1 MPAIAIQNR
10 IMELFEKRKGRI
22 LSVYFTAGFP
32 NLNDTVPIM
41 QYLQEAGADIIEVGI
56 PFSDPVADG
65 PTIQE
70 SNKQAL
76 DNGITLKILFEQL
89 ADMRKEISIPVILMG
104 YINPVIQYGVDAFCS
119 SCKEVG
125 VDGVILPDLPMQEY
139 LDEYKTTFESHG
151 ILNTFLITPQTADSR
166 IRVIDSNSNGFIY
179 MVSSAS
185 TTGAKGGITEEQ
197 IRYFSRIQ
205 EMNLKNP
212 TLIGFGISDNET
224 FEQACSHA
232 SGAII
237 GSAFINVLRNAKDLK
252 SDISAFIKS
261 VKGNSQS

>member
-10 IMELFEKRKGRI
+10 IEQLFEKRKGRI

-32 NLNDTVPIM
+32 KLNDTLPIM
-41 QYLQEAGADIIEVGI
+41 RYLQEAGADIIEVGI

-76 DNGITLKILFEQL
+76 DNGITLKMLFHQL
-89 ADMRKEISIPVILMG
+89 ATMRKEITVPVILMG
-104 YINPVIQYGVDAFCS
+104 YINPVIQYGVEAFCR

-139 LDEYKTTFESHG
+139 LDEYKTTFESYG
-151 ILNTFLITPQTADSR
+151 ILNIFLITPQTADSR
-166 IRVIDSNSNGFIY
+166 IKVIDGNSNGFIY

-185 TTGAKGGITEEQ
+185 TTGAKGGITDEQ

-205 EMNLKNP
+205 AMKLKNP